1 LSAKHA
7 SGEALSMEA
16 SREFSRTPRRLP
28 PCSDVS
34 VLQIPGTCVQYPGLQ
49 GGGALGDA
57 LTLGTPAGSIAAS
70 GNGGTYSHVAV
81 AGIMW
86 GGERG
91 SAAATAE
98 GGGPPVSRDAQGRGP
113 HSAAQRTCARRAG
126 RPTRRTS
133 GRVGPTAARRGAFN
147 RAARRRQ
154 KLPTS
159 RRNRSRRAGTITRG
173 SSQARRTL
181 EVAAR
186 GRPAQ
191 LGAVGGGRGT
201 GAVRA
206 L

>member
-1 LSAKHA
+1 MRRLAR
-7 SGEALSMEA
+7 EA
-16 SREFSRTPRRLP
+16 SRCVWMPHSTHAKSLELRL
-28 PCSDVS
+28 SSLESS
-34 VLQIPGTCVQYPGLQ
+34 VPGTCVQYPGLQ

-57 LTLGTPAGSIAAS
+57 STLGTPAGSIAAS

-98 GGGPPVSRDAQGRGP
+98 GGGPPASRDAQGRGR
-113 HSAAQRTCARRAG
+113 HSAAQHTCARRAG
-126 RPTRRTS
+126 RPTRRTG
-133 GRVGPTAARRGAFN
+133 GRVGPTAARWGSSN
-147 RAARRRQ
+147 CAARRRQ
-154 KLPTS
+154 KLLTS
-159 RRNRSRRAGTITRG
+159 RRNRIRPAGTITRG
-173 SSQARRTL
+173 SSRARRTL

-191 LGAVGGGRGT
+191 LGAVGEGWGE
-201 GAVRA
+201 GAVRT